1 MAVTVDTTAQLYY
14 DGNAKG
20 LPVGIRDFDTDGKS
34 IPVISA
40 VVPADVTV
48 AGSMY
53 FTPGTGVLSI
63 SNGTKFLN
71 TTLS

>member
-1 MAVTVDTTAQLYY
+1 MTVTADTTAQLYY

-20 LPVGIRDFDTDGKS
+20 LPIGIRDYSTDGKLMA
-34 IPVISA
+34 VISA
-40 VVPADVTV
+40 VVPASPV

-63 SNGTKFLN
+63 HNGTKFLN
-71 TTLS
+71 VTLS